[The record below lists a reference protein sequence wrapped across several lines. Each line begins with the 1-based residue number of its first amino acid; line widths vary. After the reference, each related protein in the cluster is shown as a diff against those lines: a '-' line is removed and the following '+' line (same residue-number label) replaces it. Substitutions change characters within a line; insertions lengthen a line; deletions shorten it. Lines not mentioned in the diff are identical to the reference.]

1 MPLQQESSTA
11 SDGYSRIRAADRQR
25 AWVLEEEL
33 AGIPIRG
40 NQTDKDIAR
49 LRQLCSVR
57 RLASVALAQRLD
69 EQRAAD
75 G

>member
-1 MPLQQESSTA
+1 
-11 SDGYSRIRAADRQR
+11 
-25 AWVLEEEL
+25 VLEEEL